1 VPELV
6 PEPEQGPVQGPEQG
20 PEQGLVQV
28 PVQVLVPVPIL
39 GVAASTHCS
48 GQRCGLDFG
57 MDLASAISQRE
68 HCVRTD
74 AWVHRSCRQKKTML
88 MLAFPTDVSGLD
100 FAYSA
105 HQPRR
110 YRKARFA
117 SSALMKLIQ
126 LFQQQQQQQ
135 QHSCHQRRLH
145 QSYRTFHLE
154 ESEYPAGE
162 LVSVLGELVEW

>member
-1 VPELV
+1 MPELV

-68 HCVRTD
+68 HCVRTG
-74 AWVHRSCRQKKTML
+74 AWVHRSSRQKKTML

-105 HQPRR
+105 NQHRR
-110 YRKARFA
+110 YRKALFA
-117 SSALMKLIQ
+117 SSATMMKLIQ
-126 LFQQQQQQQ
+126 LFQQQY
-135 QHSCHQRRLH
+135 SRHQRRLH

-162 LVSVLGELVEW
+162 RFSGLGELVEW